1 MNEIAKINRRRF
13 LGLSG
18 LVLGGLTLGNTFG
31 QNRSTGTPGSRP
43 NIILIMCDD
52 AGFADFAYSGGISD
66 TPVLDKMAS
75 EGMRFTRAFSNARC
89 MPTRASLM
97 TGLNP
102 QLPGWNS
109 LSGECVTIPEVLK
122 KAGYAN
128 YMIGKWH
135 LGSGKKVERQTGLV
149 STPTGR
155 GFDRFYGIWDG
166 AAPVSKKKLI
176 EAVDRKMANDG
187 KGFAPRI
194 IEDGRE
200 LPWEQVPE
208 DYYNTTT
215 WTDKAVEYIRST
227 PDDQPFFLYAAYT
240 APHWPLDPQP
250 EYVERYRGRFDEGWD
265 VLRARIHK
273 NMKNLGII
281 SEDYPL
287 PPREHGIPA
296 FTPGTQEA
304 DKFTRGCETYYAS
317 ITEMDEQIGRLL
329 ETVKETGRG
338 ENTLVVFFSDNG
350 ADNVIGG
357 PPRGNMCNMPFMG
370 YKLTY
375 YEGGAATPLLAWW
388 PGVGPADTINHGQQ
402 VMLEDYMATFVE
414 LAGAEYP
421 RQRLGQEIHPMQ
433 GRSFLEAL
441 RDPAHADPQ
450 RTWCWA
456 HDGQRG
462 VWQGDWKA
470 IMTDKRHPAVKGYYD
485 GTLDGW
491 YLFKIDPNRVET
503 PDVSKEYPDK
513 MKEMI
518 ETWKAWAKSVQWQP
532 SPRFGLHP
540 SDAANGIT
548 SYVGQ

>member
-1 MNEIAKINRRRF
+1 MLTKYEMDRRSF
-13 LGLSG
+13 LGAMGISMAG
-18 LVLGGLTLGNTFG
+18 LVLGPNMAGA
-31 QNRSTGTPGSRP
+31 QPRDIPGSKP
-43 NIILIMCDD
+43 NIILVMCDD
-52 AGFADFAYSGGISD
+52 AGFADFGYSGGISD
-66 TPVLDKMAS
+66 TPVLDKLAS
-75 EGMRFTRAFSNARC
+75 EGMRFTRAYSNARC

-102 QLPGWNS
+102 QLPGWNT
-109 LSGECVTIPEVLK
+109 LSGQCVTIPEVLK
-122 KAGYAN
+122 EAGYAN

-135 LGSGKKVERQTGLV
+135 LGSEKRVEQATELV

-155 GFDRFYGIWDG
+155 GFDRFYGIWAG
-166 AAPVSKKKLI
+166 AAPVNKEKLL
-176 EAVDRKMANDG
+176 EAVERKKANDG

-200 LPWEQVPE
+200 LPWDEVPE

-215 WTDKAVEYIRST
+215 WTDKAIEYIHST
-227 PDDQPFFLYAAYT
+227 PEDKPFFLYAAYT
-240 APHWPLDPQP
+240 APHWPLAPQP
-250 EYVERYRGRFDEGWD
+250 EYVERYKGRFDEGWD
-265 VLRARIHK
+265 VLRERIHN
-273 NMKNLGII
+273 NMKQKKII
-281 SEDYPL
+281 AEDYPL

-296 FTPGTQEA
+296 FEPGTPEA
-304 DKFTRGCETYYAS
+304 SKFTKGCETYYAS
-317 ITEMDEQIGRLL
+317 ITEMDEQIGRLI
-329 ETVKETGRG
+329 ETVKDTGRG
-338 ENTLVVFFSDNG
+338 DNTLFIFFSDNG

-357 PPRGNMCNMPFMG
+357 APRGNMCNMPFMG

-375 YEGGAATPLLAWW
+375 YEGGAATPLMVWW
-388 PGVGPADTINHGQQ
+388 PGVVPGGKINHHQQ

-421 RQRLGQEIHPMQ
+421 QERLGQKIHPMQ
-433 GRSFLEAL
+433 GRSILNAIQDSE
-441 RDPAHADPQ
+441 HADPQ
-450 RTWCWA
+450 RTWCWD

-462 VWQGDWKA
+462 VWKGNWKA
-470 IMTDKRHPAVKGYYD
+470 IMADNRHPAVKGYYD

-491 YLFKIDPNRVET
+491 YLYKFDPNRVET